1 MAWATDYQQSLQKNV
16 MIKRL
21 KTLRV
26 RFALWVAGL
35 LLVALSAFGV
45 YVYSSVANGLFAE
58 MDASLQIDAARVAD
72 AFDIV
77 PNGTYGTYGT
87 YGLPEGF
94 MQQPESIAW
103 LEPGF
108 TIRILSP
115 AGLVLQTFGL
125 YGAVPDLSANL
136 GATSSMPSLPS
147 FATLTDPSSH
157 TNIRLY
163 SFPVDENNRRAAI
176 VQVMQSLAD
185 AQNTLQRL
193 RTSLLV
199 AVPLLAALAGFSGYF
214 LAARALAPIDRMTRT
229 ARNISADDLSARL
242 NLPATDDE
250 VGRLSETFDAM
261 LARLDHA
268 FRRERQFTADASH
281 ELRTPLAAMQAIL
294 SVICEQRRTPADY
307 EHTLADL
314 ADEVNRLQTLTES
327 LLQLARI
334 EAGKPTAREPID
346 LSTLLHDVA
355 DSMRPLAEAKA
366 LTLVCQVPAGLTLQ
380 GDTDDLIR
388 LFVSLLDNAVKYTE
402 QGGISLVAS
411 KLHDDSLSVV
421 ITDSGIGIAPAH
433 WPHIFERFYR
443 VDQSRVTRGVG
454 LGLALA
460 LEIARVHGGNIAV
473 GAGDEGGTRFTA
485 LLSQPQS
492 LHNVP

>member
-1 MAWATDYQQSLQKNV
+1 

-35 LLVALSAFGV
+35 LLVALSAFGA
-45 YVYSSVANGLFAE
+45 YVYGSVANGLFAE

-72 AFDIV
+72 GLDTV
-77 PNGTYGTYGT
+77 PNGTYG
-87 YGLPEGF
+87 LAERF
-94 MQQPESIAW
+94 MQQPGNAAW

-115 AGLVLQTFGL
+115 DGLTLQAFGP
-125 YGAVPDLSANL
+125 YSTAPTPPASL
-136 GATSSMPSLPS
+136 GATPA
-147 FATLTDPSSH
+147 FATVIDPSTH
-157 TNIRLY
+157 ATLRLY
-163 SFPVDENNRRAAI
+163 SFPVEEINHRVAI

-185 AQNTLQRL
+185 AHSTLQRL
-193 RTSLLV
+193 LTTLLV
-199 AVPLLAALAGFSGYF
+199 AVPLLAASAGFSGYF
-214 LAARALAPIDRMTRT
+214 LATRALASIDRMTRT
-229 ARNISADDLSARL
+229 ARHISADDLSARL

-261 LARLDHA
+261 LARLDNA

-294 SVICEQRRTPADY
+294 SVIREKRRTPEDY
-307 EHTLADL
+307 ERTLADL
-314 ADEVNRLQTLTES
+314 ADEVNRLQTLTET
-327 LLQLARI
+327 LLQLART
-334 EAGKPTAREPID
+334 EAGKPTALEPVD
-346 LSTLLHDVA
+346 LSTLLLDVA

-366 LTLVCQVPAGLTLQ
+366 LTLACHVPPGLSLL

-402 QGGISLVAS
+402 RGGVTLSAN
-411 KLHDDSLSVV
+411 KQQDDNLSIA
-421 ITDSGIGIAPAH
+421 ITDSGIGILQAH
-433 WPHIFERFYR
+433 LPHIFERFYR
-443 VDQSRVTRGVG
+443 VDQSRATRGVG

-460 LEIARVHGGNIAV
+460 LEIARAHGGDITAS
-473 GAGDEGGTRFTA
+473 AGEAGGTRFTV
-485 LLSQPQS
+485 LLSQAQS
-492 LHNVP
+492 LRNVP